1 MQKWFYC
8 PCGQKLTKYDISG
21 GICAAVYIKC
31 KRCKNVVEI
40 KIGNADNGEKPAR
53 DNSCH

>member
-40 KIGNADNGEKPAR
+40 KIGNADNGEKPSR